1 MKKYFTIILLALLSA
16 KLFAQQAP
24 DLARAMRGGRLS
36 LNSDKSILSSS
47 EQAQLN
53 IDVFVPPDVN
63 SATGEA
69 NGDGRNVHM
78 GEVSHTLASAGLPIS
93 YHAKNWK
100 ILSGGGS
107 LDILDEYTVRY
118 TAPGQ
123 PPKDN
128 SMVISVEMIPTGH
141 DLPKVVLLKTL
152 YFDTGENSFAFN
164 VPASGINDVRY
175 SQSTMG
181 SAATLMT
188 IAGAPA
194 IDPRALA
201 GMTAGEKQKLT
212 EAANQVKAAHQAS
225 NINVVS
231 LTSNANAIFDPTNNV
246 TVIKFL
252 GLGRSTG
259 HGVPSGGSGIVVITY
274 TGGLTKGIHPFNG
287 ALNAFTFSPSLQDVK
302 TCACAMQGNQSL
314 QKLKCGGTITITSID
329 GGFIKGSI
337 STTVWNNKTGSDKTF
352 NRGTVYGVFKIRKAY

>member
-1 MKKYFTIILLALLSA
+1 
-16 KLFAQQAP
+16 
-24 DLARAMRGGRLS
+24 
-36 LNSDKSILSSS
+36 
-47 EQAQLN
+47 LN

-93 YHAKNWK
+93 YYAKNWK

-181 SAATLMT
+181 
-188 IAGAPA
+188 
-194 IDPRALA
+194 
-201 GMTAGEKQKLT
+201 
-212 EAANQVKAAHQAS
+212 
-225 NINVVS
+225 
-231 LTSNANAIFDPTNNV
+231 
-246 TVIKFL
+246 
-252 GLGRSTG
+252 
-259 HGVPSGGSGIVVITY
+259 
-274 TGGLTKGIHPFNG
+274 
-287 ALNAFTFSPSLQDVK
+287 
-302 TCACAMQGNQSL
+302 
-314 QKLKCGGTITITSID
+314 
-329 GGFIKGSI
+329 
-337 STTVWNNKTGSDKTF
+337 
-352 NRGTVYGVFKIRKAY
+352 